1 MPFYVPTSP
10 EGEVAG
16 LRRLAHLLDEEVA
29 DFLEQHREP
38 PWGAVPRAGG
48 PNQTD
53 HMEQRPQPALH
64 LRKLQAF

>member
-1 MPFYVPTSP
+1 M
-10 EGEVAG
+10 
-16 LRRLAHLLDEEVA
+16 RRSAHLLDEEVT

-38 PWGAVPRAGG
+38 PWGAVPLAVS

-64 LRKLQAF
+64 LGKLRVLQDVQVLLER